1 MTSAAWRVAPLLFLS
16 GLCALVYQ
24 IAWLREFRLIFGAS
38 TAASAA
44 VLAIFIGGLGLGGL
58 LLGRRADRHP
68 RPLWLY
74 ARLETLVALSSAV
87 TPGLLWLVRQA
98 YVGLGG
104 TLTLS
109 VWGGTVARL
118 ALAGLV
124 LAVPTLLMGG
134 TLPAAARSVAS
145 AKDEGRLSLA
155 LLYGVN
161 TLGAVAGCFVATF
174 LMLEV
179 FGTRSTLWL
188 ACLVNLGVA
197 MLARQVAR
205 TQPPEGGL
213 SEHGETPLRAPAP
226 VGFVLTAATVV
237 GFAFFL
243 MELVWYRMLG
253 PILGGSVYTFGLI
266 LAVALLGI
274 GLGGTAYSLLGR
286 AGPASLVGF
295 AYTCI
300 LEALC
305 LALPYALGDRVAIL
319 ALFLRPLGAV
329 ALFWGQ
335 VLAWSMVCF
344 LVVLPAA
351 FVAGIQFP
359 MLVALLGRGKKD
371 VARQIGLAY
380 AWNTM
385 GAIAGSLA
393 GGFGLVPL
401 LSAPGVWRAT
411 AAALGAFGLAA
422 VVLAARREGARRRL
436 LAPVTLAL
444 LVGMMLQGT
453 GPTAAWRHSG
463 IGVGRSLQTF
473 DSPNDLRRW
482 LNYQRRMVLWEAD
495 GIESSVA
502 LEAGNPGLAF
512 VINGKVDGNARGDAP
527 TTVMSA
533 MVGALLHARPRR
545 SMVIGLGTG
554 ETAGWLAVV
563 PGIERTDV
571 VELEPRLLDVA
582 RACRLANQ
590 NLMANPRVHITVGD
604 ARETL
609 LVSRE
614 QYDLVFSEPSNPY
627 RAGIASLF
635 TKEYYDAISRRMG
648 EDGIF
653 LQWVQAYD
661 VDARTIRTIYATV
674 TSVFPQVETWQV
686 GGVDLLLVASK
697 KPLVYDATALRQ
709 RLQQEPYRTAMQ
721 FTWRVTDLEGWLSF
735 FVATSSFAR
744 SAAAGAQDLINTDD
758 LNQVEFGFARTV
770 GRAGLFSINELR
782 DLARA
787 RGEDRPEVLGD
798 GVDWQRVE
806 DDRLRFYPRPGQAP
820 FIQSRLSADER
831 RLATALAH
839 YQAGDMTAALAS
851 WRATGREPQ
860 SPDELALV
868 ASGLAEAGDDGAL
881 PYIAIVRALQPV
893 EADGIL
899 ARLLARQGRWEEATR
914 ALEAALGRFHEDPWA
929 SSVLTV
935 ASLRLAT
942 EIGSQDPALA
952 LRLFQRVREP
962 FALHADEDDRLPAMA
977 ALLSRL
983 NLTSSC
989 REALRPL
996 EPHVLWNLNWLLLRR
1011 DCYAATRD
1019 PLAQQAARDLSEYL
1033 RYEPVKFA
1041 IDPGPGATG
1050 LGAGSLP
1057 TEPGPSPVGGG
1068 GGPADARR

>member
-1 MTSAAWRVAPLLFLS
+1 MVGYPRSSPSEGVGEVARDVRRPTGMTSAAWRVAPLLFLS

-44 VLAIFIGGLGLGGL
+44 VVAIFIGGLGLGGL
-58 LLGRRADRHP
+58 LLGRLADRHP

-74 ARLETLVALSSAV
+74 ARLEALVALSTAA

-109 VWGGTVARL
+109 FGGGTVARL

-179 FGTRSTLWL
+179 FGTRLTLWL
-188 ACLVNLGVA
+188 ACLVNLAVA
-197 MLARQVAR
+197 VIARQVAR
-205 TQPPEGGL
+205 TQPPEVAL
-213 SEHGETPLRAPAP
+213 SDREETPLPAPAP
-226 VGFVLTAATVV
+226 VGFVLTAAAVV

-274 GLGGTAYSLLGR
+274 GLGGTAYTLLGR
-286 AGPASLVGF
+286 TGPASLVGF
-295 AYTCI
+295 ANTCV

-305 LALPYALGDRVAIL
+305 LALPYGLGDRIAIL
-319 ALFLRPLGAV
+319 ALLLRPLGVV

-335 VLAWSMVCF
+335 VLGWVVVCF

-351 FVAGIQFP
+351 FVAGVQFP
-359 MLVALLGRGKKD
+359 MLVALLGRGQRD

-380 AWNTM
+380 ACNTL

-393 GGFGLVPL
+393 GGFGLIPL
-401 LSAPGVWRAT
+401 LSAPGAWRAT
-411 AAALGAFGLAA
+411 AAALAAFGLAA
-422 VVLAARREGARRRL
+422 VVVAARREGARRRL
-436 LAPVTLAL
+436 LIPVTLAL
-444 LVGMMLQGT
+444 LVGVMLQGT

-482 LNYQRRMVLWEAD
+482 LNHQRRMVLWEAD

-533 MVGALLHARPRR
+533 MVGAMLHPRPRR

-563 PGIERTDV
+563 PGMERTDV

-582 RACRLANQ
+582 RACRVANQ
-590 NLMANPRVHITVGD
+590 NVMANPRVHIAVGD

-614 QYDLVFSEPSNPY
+614 KYDLVFSEPSNPY

-635 TKEYYDAISRRMG
+635 TKEYYDAISRRLG
-648 EDGIF
+648 DDGIF

-661 VDARTIRTIYATV
+661 VDARTIRTIYATLN
-674 TSVFPQVETWQV
+674 SVFPQVETWQV
-686 GGVDLLLVASK
+686 GAADLLLVASK
-697 KPLVYDATALRQ
+697 KTLVYDAIALRQ
-709 RLQQEPYRTAMQ
+709 RLEQEPYRSAVR
-721 FTWRVTDLEGWLSF
+721 FTWRVTDLEGCLSF

-744 SAAAGAQDLINTDD
+744 VVAASAQDLINTDD
-758 LNQVEFGFARTV
+758 LNRVEFGFARTV

-782 DLARA
+782 DLASA
-787 RGEDRPEVLGD
+787 RGEDRPQVG
-798 GVDWQRVE
+798 GGPVDWQRVE
-806 DDRLRFYPRPGQAP
+806 DA
-820 FIQSRLSADER
+820 
-831 RLATALAH
+831 RLA
-839 YQAGDMTAALAS
+839 QAK
-851 WRATGREPQ
+851 
-860 SPDELALV
+860 V
-868 ASGLAEAGDDGAL
+868 A
-881 PYIAIVRALQPV
+881 R
-893 EADGIL
+893 
-899 ARLLARQGRWEEATR
+899 
-914 ALEAALGRFHEDPWA
+914 
-929 SSVLTV
+929 
-935 ASLRLAT
+935 
-942 EIGSQDPALA
+942 
-952 LRLFQRVREP
+952 RV
-962 FALHADEDDRLPAMA
+962 
-977 ALLSRL
+977 
-983 NLTSSC
+983 
-989 REALRPL
+989 
-996 EPHVLWNLNWLLLRR
+996 
-1011 DCYAATRD
+1011 
-1019 PLAQQAARDLSEYL
+1019 
-1033 RYEPVKFA
+1033 
-1041 IDPGPGATG
+1041 GPGCER
-1050 LGAGSLP
+1050 P
-1057 TEPGPSPVGGG
+1057 GGG
-1068 GGPADARR
+1068 GR

>member
-44 VLAIFIGGLGLGGL
+44 VVAIFIGGLGLGGL
-58 LLGRRADRHP
+58 LLGRLADRHP
-68 RPLWLY
+68 HPLWLY
-74 ARLETLVALSSAV
+74 ARLEALVALSTAV

-104 TLTLS
+104 TVTLS

-145 AKDEGRLSLA
+145 AKDQGRLSLA

-179 FGTRSTLWL
+179 FGTRTTLWL
-188 ACLVNLGVA
+188 ACLVNVA
-197 MLARQVAR
+197 VAVLARQVAR
-205 TQPPEGGL
+205 MQPPEGAL
-213 SEHGETPLRAPAP
+213 SEPEETPLPAPAP
-226 VGFVLTAATVV
+226 VGFVLTAAAVV

-295 AYTCI
+295 AYTCV

-305 LALPYALGDRVAIL
+305 LAVPYALGDRIAVL
-319 ALFLRPLGAV
+319 ALLLRPLGAA

-335 VLAWSMVCF
+335 VLAWTVVCF

-380 AWNTM
+380 AWNTI

-393 GGFGLVPL
+393 GGFGLIPL
-401 LSAPGVWRAT
+401 LSAPGAWRAT

-422 VVLAARREGARRRL
+422 VVLAARKEGARRRL
-436 LAPVTLAL
+436 LIPVALAL
-444 LVGMMLQGT
+444 LVGVMLQGT

-463 IGVGRSLQTF
+463 VGVGHSRQAF
-473 DSPNDLRRW
+473 DSPNEVRRW
-482 LNYQRRMVLWEAD
+482 LNYQRRIVQWEAD

-502 LEAGNPGLAF
+502 LEAGSPGLAF
-512 VINGKVDGNARGDAP
+512 VVNGKVDGNARGDAA
-527 TTVMSA
+527 TMVMSG
-533 MVGALLHARPRR
+533 MVGALLHPHPRR

-554 ETAGWLAVV
+554 ETAGWLAAV
-563 PGIERTDV
+563 PTMERTDV
-571 VELEPRLLDVA
+571 VELEPRVLDVA
-582 RACRLANQ
+582 RACRLANR

-614 QYDLVFSEPSNPY
+614 EYDLVFSEPSNPY

-635 TKEYYDAISRRMG
+635 TKEYYDAIARRLG
-648 EDGIF
+648 ENGIF

-661 VDARTIRTIYATV
+661 VDARTVRTIYATV
-674 TSVFPQVETWQV
+674 TSVFPAVETWQV
-686 GGVDLLLVASK
+686 GAADLLLVASK
-697 KPLVYDATALRQ
+697 KTLPYDATVLRQ
-709 RLQQEPYRTAMQ
+709 RLQQEPYQSAVR

-735 FVATSSFAR
+735 FVATPAFAR
-744 SAAAGAQDLINTDD
+744 SAAASAQDLINTDD
-758 LNQVEFGFARTV
+758 LNRVEFGFARTV
-770 GRAGLFSINELR
+770 GRPGLFSINELR
-782 DLARA
+782 DLACA
-787 RGEDRPEVLGD
+787 RGEDRPEVG
-798 GVDWQRVE
+798 GGRVDWQRVE
-806 DDRLRFYPRPGQAP
+806 DARLALYPRPGQAP
-820 FIQSRLSADER
+820 FIQSRLSAEQR
-831 RLATALAH
+831 RLATAFAH
-839 YQAGDMTAALAS
+839 HQSGDMTAALAS
-851 WRATGREPQ
+851 WRATGREPR

-868 ASGLAEAGDDGAL
+868 ASGLAEAGDDAAL
-881 PYIAIVRALQPV
+881 SYIEGVRALQPV

-899 ARLLARQGRWEEATR
+899 ARLYARQGRGEESAR
-914 ALEAALGRFHEDPWA
+914 ALEAALGRFHEEPWA
-929 SSVLTV
+929 SPVLTL

-942 EIGSQDPALA
+942 ELGSRDPALA
-952 LRLFQRVREP
+952 LRLFQTVREP
-962 FALHADEDDRLPAMA
+962 FALYADEDERLPAMA

-983 NLTSSC
+983 DLTSSC
-989 REALRPL
+989 AEALRPL
-996 EPHVLWNLNWLLLRR
+996 EPHVLWNLNWLVLRR
-1011 DCYAATRD
+1011 DCYAVTRD
-1019 PLAQQAARDLSEYL
+1019 PLAQKAAADLAEYL

-1041 IDPGPGATG
+1041 PD
-1050 LGAGSLP
+1050 LGQ
-1057 TEPGPSPVGGG
+1057 
-1068 GGPADARR
+1068 R